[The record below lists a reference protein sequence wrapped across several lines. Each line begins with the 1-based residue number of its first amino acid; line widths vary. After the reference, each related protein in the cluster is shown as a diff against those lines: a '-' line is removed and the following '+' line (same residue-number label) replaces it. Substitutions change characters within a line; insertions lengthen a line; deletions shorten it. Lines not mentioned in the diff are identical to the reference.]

1 MPEAPHSMADEL
13 HIASLVVHVLPQAL
27 DPVGQTLTTMGPVQ
41 VHGTHPDGKLVV
53 TLEGPSADFI
63 LDQVAHIRL
72 IDGVLNVSL
81 VYQHAE
87 PRQLLNEG
95 VSHD

>member
-1 MPEAPHSMADEL
+1 MPETLHLMADEL
-13 HIASLVVHVLPQAL
+13 HIASLVVHTMPQAL
-27 DPVGQTLTTMGPVQ
+27 DPVGQALAQMDSVQ

-63 LDQVAHIRL
+63 LDQVAQIRL
-72 IDGVLNVSL
+72 VDGVLNVSL
-81 VYQHAE
+81 VYQYAE
-87 PRQLLNEG
+87 PWQLLNEG